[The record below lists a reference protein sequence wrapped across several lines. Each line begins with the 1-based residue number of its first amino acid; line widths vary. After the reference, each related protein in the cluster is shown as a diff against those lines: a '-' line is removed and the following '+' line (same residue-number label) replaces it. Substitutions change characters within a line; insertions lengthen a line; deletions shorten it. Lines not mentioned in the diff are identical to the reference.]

1 MGQGRDAVPRALVIG
16 GSVGG
21 LFAACLLRAIGWDA
35 AVFEKT
41 AGDLSGRGAGL
52 GLSNEL
58 FQVMRR
64 VGAEIS
70 PSTGVP
76 VSSLL
81 WLDRGGA
88 EVRRVPR
95 PWLTGSWSR
104 IYRPL
109 RAAVPDAIVFP
120 GRALERVEQEGSAV
134 IAHFADGG
142 RETGDLLVACD
153 GVHSTV
159 RRQFLPEV
167 QPRYAGYIAWRGVI
181 EESELSSAEHA
192 LLSDC
197 IVFAFPEGE
206 MSLSMPIPGRDD
218 DVRPGHRR
226 YYFIWYRPADEARM
240 RGLMTDEAG
249 RDHEFAIPPS
259 LIRREAI
266 TAMRAD
272 ARTLLPPVVAGIVA
286 CAAQPLLQ
294 AITDL
299 EVPRMV
305 FGRAALIGDAAFI
318 ARPHVAAGITKAA
331 LDAVSL
337 ADSLAAAPHDIDGA
351 LARFE
356 GERRSFGQALV
367 DYSRKLGAASLA
379 PEGERDPEQVMRSY
393 GAPHLL
399 RDGDR
404 TALA

>member
-1 MGQGRDAVPRALVIG
+1 MPRALVIG

-21 LFAACLLRAIGWDA
+21 LFAACLFREIGWDV

-58 FQVMRR
+58 FQVLRR
-64 VGAEIS
+64 VGANVA

-81 WLDRGGA
+81 WLARDGSAKTRIA
-88 EVRRVPR
+88 R
-95 PWLTGSWSR
+95 PWLTGAWSR

-109 RAAVPDAIVFP
+109 RAAVPDGIVCA
-120 GRALERVEQEGSAV
+120 GRTLERVDERAGGV
-134 IAHFADGG
+134 TAHFADGG
-142 RETGDLLVACD
+142 RETGDLLIGAD

-159 RRQFLPEV
+159 RRQFLPEIA
-167 QPRYAGYIAWRGVI
+167 PRYAGYIAWRGVI
-181 EESELSSAEHA
+181 EESELSAAEHA

-197 IVFAFPEGE
+197 IVFAFPAGE

-226 YYFIWYRPADEARM
+226 YYFIWYRPADKARLEA
-240 RGLMTDEAG
+240 LMTDATG
-249 RDHEFAIPPS
+249 RGHELAIPPP
-259 LIRREAI
+259 LIRPEAVA
-266 TAMRAD
+266 AMRA
-272 ARTLLPPVVAGIVA
+272 AAKSVLPPVVAGIVA
-286 CAAQPLLQ
+286 RAAQPLLQ

-305 FGRAALIGDAAFI
+305 WGRTALIGDAAFI

-331 LDAVSL
+331 LDAVAL
-337 ADSLAAAPHDIDGA
+337 VEALAAMPNDIDGA

-356 GERRSFGQALV
+356 GERRAFGQALV
-367 DYSRKLGAASLA
+367 DYSRTLGSASLA
-379 PEGERDPEQVMRSY
+379 AEGTREPAEVMRRY

-399 RDGDR
+399 ADSDR
-404 TALA
+404 SALA

>member
-1 MGQGRDAVPRALVIG
+1 MPRALVIG

-21 LFAACLLRAIGWDA
+21 LFAACLFREIGWDV

-52 GLSNEL
+52 GLSHEL
-58 FQVMRR
+58 FQVLRR
-64 VGAEIS
+64 VGAEVL
-70 PSTGVP
+70 PSSGVP

-81 WLDRGGA
+81 WLARDGRMM
-88 EVRRVPR
+88 ERIPR
-95 PWLTGSWSR
+95 PWLTGAWSR
-104 IYRPL
+104 IYRSL
-109 RAAVPDAIVFP
+109 RDAVPDAIVQP
-120 GRALERVEQEGSAV
+120 GRTFERVEQGERGV

-142 RETGDLLVACD
+142 REAGDLLVGAD

-159 RRQFLPEV
+159 RHQYLPEIA
-167 QPRYAGYIAWRGVI
+167 PHYAGYIAWRGVI
-181 EESELSSAEHA
+181 EESELTPAEHE

-197 IVFAFPEGE
+197 IVFAFPPGE

-226 YYFIWYRPADEARM
+226 YYFIWYRPADMGAL
-240 RGLMTDEAG
+240 GALLTDEAG
-249 RDHEFAIPPS
+249 RTHELAIPPP
-259 LIRREAI
+259 LIRAEAI
-266 TAMRAD
+266 AAMRAD
-272 ARTLLPPVVAGIVA
+272 AASLLPAVVAGIVA
-286 CAAQPLLQ
+286 RTRQPLLQ

-331 LDAVSL
+331 LDIVALVEG
-337 ADSLAAAPHDIDGA
+337 LAATPGDIPGA

-356 GERRSFGQALV
+356 GERRAFGQALV
-367 DYSRKLGAASLA
+367 DYSRMLGAASLA
-379 PEGERDPEQVMRSY
+379 AEASRDPADVMRRY

-399 RDGDR
+399 RDSDR
-404 TALA
+404 SALA

>member
-1 MGQGRDAVPRALVIG
+1 MKRALVIG

-21 LFAACLLRAIGWDA
+21 LFAALLFREIGWDV
-35 AVFEKT
+35 AVYEKT

-58 FQVMRR
+58 FQVLRR

-76 VSSLL
+76 VASLL
-81 WLDRGGA
+81 WLDRAGA
-88 EVRRVPR
+88 ERCRIAR
-95 PWLTGSWSR
+95 PWLTGAWSR

-120 GRALERVEQEGSAV
+120 GRALERVETGDDRV
-134 IAHFADGG
+134 VAHFADGG
-142 RETGDLLVACD
+142 RETADLLVAAD

-159 RRQFLPEV
+159 RRQFLPEI

-181 EESELSSAEHA
+181 EESELSPAEHA

-197 IVFAFPEGE
+197 IVFCFPEGE

-226 YYFIWYRPADEARM
+226 YYFIWYRPADVARLGALM
-240 RGLMTDEAG
+240 RDESG
-249 RDHEFAIPPS
+249 REHELAIPPP
-259 LIRREAI
+259 LIRPEAVA
-266 TAMRAD
+266 AMRAD
-272 ARTLLPPVVAGIVA
+272 AQAVLPPIVAGIIA
-286 CAAQPLLQ
+286 RAAQPLLQ
-294 AITDL
+294 AVTDL

-305 FGRAALIGDAAFI
+305 FGRTALIGDAAFI
-318 ARPHVAAGITKAA
+318 ARPHVAAGVTKAA

-337 ADSLAAAPHDIDGA
+337 AEALADAPNDIAGA

-367 DYSRKLGAASLA
+367 DYSRRLGAASLA
-379 PEGERDPEQVMRSY
+379 PEATRDPERVMRDY

-399 RDGDR
+399 RDGDQR
-404 TALA
+404 ALL